1 MPKHPSDLR
10 DIETWIFDLDNT
22 LYHVSAN
29 LFDQIDRRMCLY
41 VADFLNIS
49 AAEAY
54 KVQKSFFREHGT
66 TLRGMMNCHDMDP
79 GPYLDYVH
87 EIDFSPIEIDEIMI
101 KALAALPGRKIVFT
115 NAATKYAGRVL
126 ERLGI
131 AHHMEDVFDIVD
143 AGYIPKPDP
152 AVYEKFVE
160 KYDIDPAGAVMVED
174 IARNLVPAAELGM
187 KTVWVQT
194 GRPWAHG
201 EAENADPDFT
211 TDNLSQWL
219 ADVAGH

>member
-187 KTVWVQT
+187 KTVWVQM
-194 GRPWAHG
+194 GRAHG